1 MKTLRNHVQ
10 LIGNLGKDV
19 ECISFESD
27 RKKATVSLATNE
39 FYKDKKGE
47 LVQQTQWHN
56 LVAWGKTA
64 DLMAS
69 VLKKGHEV
77 AVSGKLA
84 YRNYEDKDGTKRY
97 VSEIVVQEFL
107 RITREN
113 KEESPF

>member
-19 ECISFESD
+19 ECVTFEND
-27 RKKATVSLATNE
+27 RKKASVSLATNE

-47 LVQQTQWHN
+47 LVQETQWHN

-69 VLKKGHEV
+69 ALKKGHEV
-77 AVSGKLA
+77 AVAGKLA
-84 YRNYEDKDGTKRY
+84 YRNYEDKDGNKRFI
-97 VSEIVVQEFL
+97 SEVVVREFL

-113 KEESPF
+113 NENVPF